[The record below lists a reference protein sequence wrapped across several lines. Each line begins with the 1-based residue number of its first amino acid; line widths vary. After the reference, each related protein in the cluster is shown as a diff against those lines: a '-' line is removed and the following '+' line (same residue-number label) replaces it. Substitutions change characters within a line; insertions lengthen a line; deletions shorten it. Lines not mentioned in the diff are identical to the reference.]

1 MFNNLL
7 NLYRNIKNSP
17 FWKDILVHAASLSFK
32 SILSLVPTLALI
44 FSVAKGFGLQKT
56 IEPLILNNIIV
67 GGETND
73 LIPQILE
80 YVSNTNVKALGTIG
94 LIFIIWTAISMVSQ
108 VEDSLN
114 SIWSV
119 TRPRSLYRKFT
130 DYLSILTIGPLL
142 IAVTLSIP
150 PLISSH
156 FITQKLLEYGL
167 FAGAFKFFLLTL
179 PWLTSVAVITLIYL
193 FIPNT
198 KVQFTSAL
206 LAGVTA
212 GILWQCNQFIFIKF
226 QIGVANYNAIYGTF
240 ASFPILLLWLNAGW
254 LIILGGG
261 VLGYCFQNK
270 NAHLG
275 ISHFQDYPFADKEK
289 LLLLVMMSICRH
301 FSNEE
306 GGYSCD
312 ALAKELSLPVEV
324 ATDCCTIL
332 KEAGYLSQLS
342 QDDDTCVFTPSI
354 PPVKILISEFLI
366 TIKNQQSSQNNDL
379 THEFKQTIDTIIED
393 NEEAKRKQFK
403 ARTIASL
410 Y

>member
-1 MFNNLL
+1 MLNSFL
-7 NLYRNIKNSP
+7 NLYRQIKSSP
-17 FWKDILVHAASLSFK
+17 FWQDILVHAASLSFK

-67 GGETND
+67 GGESND

-94 LIFIIWTAISMVSQ
+94 LIFMIWTSISMVSQ

-119 TRPRSLYRKFT
+119 TRSRSLYRKFT

-142 IAVTLSIP
+142 IAVTLSLP
-150 PLISSH
+150 PIISSH

-179 PWLTSVAVITLIYL
+179 PWLTSIAVLTLIYL
-193 FIPNT
+193 LIPNT

-240 ASFPILLLWLNAGW
+240 ASAPILLLWLHAGW

-261 VLGYCFQNK
+261 VLGCCFQNK

-275 ISHFQDYPFADKEK
+275 ISHFQEYPFADKEK
-289 LLLLVMMSICRH
+289 LLLLVMLSVCRH
-301 FSNEE
+301 FSNEN
-306 GGYSCD
+306 GGCSCD
-312 ALAKELSLPVEV
+312 TLSKELALPLEV
-324 ATDCCTIL
+324 TRDCCTIL

-342 QDDDTCVFTPSI
+342 QEDDDYVFAPNK
-354 PPVKILISEFLI
+354 PPDKILIADFLI
-366 TIKNQQSSQNNDL
+366 TIKNQQSSQNNEI
-379 THEFKQTIDTIIED
+379 THEFKQTIDTLLED

-403 ARTIASL
+403 TRTIASL